1 MENQRHFENHENL
14 VIQCENKQ
22 NNGNLKNSTD
32 NNGNHKIIAF
42 QMRIMKI
49 MKLVELQM
57 RITKLKKLQNFIK
70 G

>member
-14 VIQCENKQ
+14 VIHWEYKQ

-57 RITKLKKLQNFIK
+57 RITKFKKL
-70 G
+70 